1 MFTERLALLFQ
12 REDIGIEDLHGFLM
26 VRHELRVIGHVFR
39 VVSFLSADGF
49 RVLLVPTFHPPV
61 QQPQPG
67 SDEQTLSGP
76 YVTANP

>member
-12 REDIGIEDLHGFLM
+12 REDIGIEDLHGFHM

-39 VVSFLSADGF
+39 VVSFLSGDGF
-49 RVLLVPTFHPPV
+49 RVLLVPTLHPPV
-61 QQPQPG
+61 HQPQPG

-76 YVTANP
+76 YATADP